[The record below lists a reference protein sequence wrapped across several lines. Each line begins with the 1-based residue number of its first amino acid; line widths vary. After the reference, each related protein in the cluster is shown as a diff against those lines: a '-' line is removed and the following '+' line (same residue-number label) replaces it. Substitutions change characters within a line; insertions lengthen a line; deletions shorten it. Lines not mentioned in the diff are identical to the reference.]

1 VVLGG
6 KNEEWRAKN
15 LNATK
20 KKIMLIL
27 PCMPWI
33 NYGRNFENG
42 TFWKIVRKH
51 IKPYLKSIDIY
62 AIDCIR
68 LRSSGKMIG
77 LWSPYKDKEIL
88 DEILLEKLDS
98 YPAWEKYKNN
108 PRAREELTLQ
118 VTDRLIQL
126 RKVYESIVAYLNV
139 RVYYECIK
147 DLAPEFR
154 IILLPK
160 IIPWR
165 TPRVTYSSRYVNEL
179 VHVLSELLA

>member
-1 VVLGG
+1 MKVE
-6 KNEEWRAKN
+6 KS
-15 LNATK
+15 
-20 KKIMLIL
+20 KIMLIL

-33 NYGRNFENG
+33 KYGKNFENG

-51 IKPYLKSIDIY
+51 IKPYLKFIDIY

-68 LRSSGKMIG
+68 LRSSRRMIG

-88 DEILLEKLDS
+88 DEILHEKLDS

-108 PRAREELTLQ
+108 PKAREELKQQ
-118 VTDRLIQL
+118 VRNKLVRL
-126 RKVYESIVAYLNV
+126 REVYESKVAYLNV

-160 IIPWR
+160 AIPWR
-165 TPRVTYSSRYVNEL
+165 TPRVTYSTKYVNEL
-179 VHVLSELLA
+179 VHVLSELLCARICDKR

>member
-1 VVLGG
+1 
-6 KNEEWRAKN
+6 
-15 LNATK
+15 
-20 KKIMLIL
+20 MLIL

-33 NYGRNFENG
+33 RYGSNFENG

-51 IKPYLKSIDIY
+51 VKSYLKSIDIY
-62 AIDCIR
+62 AIDCIK

-88 DEILLEKLDS
+88 HEILHEKLDS

-108 PRAREELTLQ
+108 PKAREELKLQ
-118 VTDRLIQL
+118 VRDKLIQL
-126 RKVYESIVAYLNV
+126 REVYQSIVAYLNV

-154 IILLPK
+154 IILLPQT
-160 IIPWR
+160 IPWR
-165 TPRVTYSSRYVNEL
+165 TPRVTYSPRYLDEL
-179 VHVLSELLA
+179 AHVLSELSA